1 MASLVSLIV
10 IFTLSAL
17 ITKIASVALVHTG
30 LSKEVAT
37 FQARSA
43 FTGVGF
49 TTNEAENIV
58 NHPVRR
64 RIVMTLMIIGN
75 VGIISAI
82 ASLILTFVNTKQD
95 DVTVIIRL
103 LILFV
108 SLGILWRLSKSRWL
122 ENKLVIIINMLLR
135 KFTSLRVKDYVELLK
150 LNDDYE
156 ITVIKVKKGD
166 WLENKK
172 VSVLKLRQEG
182 INLIGIERKNGTYVG
197 TPSGDTTV
205 TTEDKLIL
213 YGRERNLR
221 NLEKRKQDVNG
232 QQQHEQ
238 AMEQQKIEKERQ
250 KKKDKSV
257 KK

>member
-1 MASLVSLIV
+1 
-10 IFTLSAL
+10 
-17 ITKIASVALVHTG
+17 
-30 LSKEVAT
+30 
-37 FQARSA
+37 
-43 FTGVGF
+43 
-49 TTNEAENIV
+49 
-58 NHPVRR
+58 
-64 RIVMTLMIIGN
+64 
-75 VGIISAI
+75 
-82 ASLILTFVNTKQD
+82 
-95 DVTVIIRL
+95 
-103 LILFV
+103 
-108 SLGILWRLSKSRWL
+108 
-122 ENKLVIIINMLLR
+122 MLLR